1 MSVIQIVSLSY
12 NNIGSVK
19 LNAHYLSEREHR
31 LMEEYIR
38 SLSPEGYFILSTCN
52 RQEIYLDSHEDI
64 RFKIIEKW
72 MLLKNTPDISK
83 SDFRS
88 YYGNRP
94 SLKYISTVAMGLLS
108 AIKGDDQIY
117 SQIKKAFNEARQQGN
132 ISTLLERM
140 FQFLARINKRVIN
153 ESNYRSKSV
162 SLAYQS
168 LKYARY
174 LTQKI
179 KNPSLLILGAGELSK
194 QLVKNIPKFEFGD
207 VAIANRTRKNAEMLQ
222 SIYPKA
228 DITSLDDIPAKMA
241 NYNIVISC
249 LGHNRNYMEEFNGQ
263 ADQGLHLFID
273 LTRTAKDV
281 EIKNDFV
288 QFVDLE
294 DMFALL
300 TKNESIRNKSIPLLY
315 RLIQEEVD
323 AFTLWVDEYKKR
335 LEFV

>member
-19 LNAHYLSEREHR
+19 LNSHYLNEGEHR
-31 LMEEYIR
+31 LMEEYIH

-52 RQEIYLDSHEDI
+52 RQEIYLDSSEDI
-64 RFKIIEKW
+64 RFKIIDRW
-72 MLLKNTPDISK
+72 IMLKNNPAIAK
-83 SDFRS
+83 NDFRS

-117 SQIKKAFNEARQQGN
+117 SQIKKAFNGARQQGN

-140 FQFLARINKRVIN
+140 FQSLARTNKRVIN
-153 ESNYRSKSV
+153 ETNYKSKSV

-174 LTQKI
+174 LTQDI
-179 KNPSLLILGAGELSK
+179 KKPSLLILGAGELSK
-194 QLVKNIPKFEFGD
+194 QLVKNIPKFEFGNI
-207 VAIANRTRKNAEMLQ
+207 AIANRTRKNAEMLQ
-222 SIYPKA
+222 SLYPKA

-249 LGHNRNYMEEFNGQ
+249 LGHNKNYMEEFNGQ
-263 ADQGLHLFID
+263 TGKGLHLFID
-273 LTRTAKDV
+273 LTRTAKDSK
-281 EIKNDFV
+281 IKNNFV
-288 QFVDLE
+288 KFVDLE

-315 RLIQEEVD
+315 RIIQEEVD
-323 AFTLWVDEYKKR
+323 AFTQWVNEYKKR
-335 LEFV
+335 LEFA